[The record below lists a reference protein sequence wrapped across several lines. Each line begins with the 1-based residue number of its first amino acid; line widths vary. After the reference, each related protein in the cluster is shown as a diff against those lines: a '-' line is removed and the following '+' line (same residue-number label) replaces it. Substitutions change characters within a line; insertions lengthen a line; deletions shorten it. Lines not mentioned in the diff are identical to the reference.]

1 MKSILALAFLTLASL
16 SVVAGP
22 VPPYSRPAQ
31 ARIRTHRIQN
41 IYVGDMGK
49 ADEASRFRLLLED
62 ELAKKGFVIV
72 DSADQADGV
81 LTGVL
86 SLRVLDEKSQ
96 ARVYVTMNSPDG
108 QRIWA
113 RDFGE
118 RVLVNP
124 FKRTEPVKRRAQ
136 EVAKELEEEWGK
148 Q

>member
-1 MKSILALAFLTLASL
+1 
-16 SVVAGP
+16 
-22 VPPYSRPAQ
+22 
-31 ARIRTHRIQN
+31 
-41 IYVGDMGK
+41 MGK

-62 ELAKKGFVIV
+62 ELAKRGFTIV

-96 ARVYVTMNSPDG
+96 ARVYVTMSSPGG

-124 FKRTEPVKRRAQ
+124 FKRAEPVKRRAQ
-136 EVAKELEEEWGK
+136 EVAKELDEEWRK
-148 Q
+148 

>member
-1 MKSILALAFLTLASL
+1 MKSILALAFLSLASL
-16 SVVAGP
+16 NIVAGP
-22 VPPYSRPAQ
+22 VLPFSEPTQ
-31 ARIRTHRIQN
+31 ARSGTQHIQK

-62 ELAKKGFVIV
+62 ELAKRGFTIV

-96 ARVYVTMNSPDG
+96 ARVYVTMNSPGG

-124 FKRTEPVKRRAQ
+124 FKRIEPVKRRAQ
-136 EVAKELEEEWGK
+136 EVAKELEEEWRK
-148 Q
+148 

>member
-1 MKSILALAFLTLASL
+1 MKSILALAFLSLASL
-16 SVVAGP
+16 SVVAGT
-22 VPPYSRPAQ
+22 VPAYSGHAQ
-31 ARIRTHRIQN
+31 VRSSTQHIQK
-41 IYVGDMGK
+41 IFVGDMGK

-62 ELAKKGFVIV
+62 ELTKRGFTVV

-96 ARVYVTMNSPDG
+96 ARVYVTMNAPGG

-124 FKRTEPVKRRAQ
+124 FKRIEPVKRRAQ
-136 EVAKELEEEWGK
+136 EVAKELEEEWRK
-148 Q
+148 

>member
-1 MKSILALAFLTLASL
+1 
-16 SVVAGP
+16 
-22 VPPYSRPAQ
+22 
-31 ARIRTHRIQN
+31 
-41 IYVGDMGK
+41 MGK
-49 ADEASRFRLLLED
+49 ADEASRFRLLLEE
-62 ELAKKGFVIV
+62 ELSKRGFTIV

-96 ARVYVTMNSPDG
+96 ARVYVTMSSPGG

-124 FKRTEPVKRRAQ
+124 FKRIEPVKRRAQ
-136 EVAKELEEEWGK
+136 EVAKELEEEWRK
-148 Q
+148 